1 MVSKIVLG
9 SLVPAIFAEYREIE
23 LSLSRRFFDLLATSV
38 SIAVRFCW
46 VSASSFS
53 HERINCWPA
62 ICSCSSF
69 ELLACCERETICRD
83 NNRRDA
89 MAKDPKAT
97 ATWGSPRKKE
107 RIAPAPSAEVEMKY
121 VQTLLGL
128 DSNILGFPRTEA
140 SLVFS
145 TILALR
151 LSFDS
156 SN

>member
-46 VSASSFS
+46 VFASSFS

-62 ICSCSSF
+62 ICSCSSL

-83 NNRRDA
+83 NRRREA
-89 MAKDPKAT
+89 IAKDPKAT
-97 ATWGSPRKKE
+97 ATWGSPKKNE
-107 RIAPAPSAEVEMKY
+107 RIAPAPRAEVEMKY
-121 VQTLLGL
+121 VQTILGL
-128 DSNILGFPRTEA
+128 DSNVLGFPRPGA
-140 SLVFS
+140 SFVFS
-145 TILALR
+145 AILVCRISL
-151 LSFDS
+151 DS
-156 SN
+156 SS

>member
-46 VSASSFS
+46 ISASSFS

-62 ICSCSSF
+62 ICSCSSL

-83 NNRRDA
+83 SKRREA

-97 ATWGSPRKKE
+97 ATCGSSKKKD
-107 RIAPAPSAEVEMKY
+107 RIAPVPSAEVEMRY

-128 DSNILGFPRTEA
+128 DSNVLGFPRTKA
-140 SLVFS
+140 SFVFS
-145 TILALR
+145 AILACR
-151 LSFDS
+151 LSLDS
-156 SN
+156 SA